1 MSIPQAACKLVA
13 SVYRPLVD
21 RSMPT
26 PQICCYAVLVF
37 TLILWRCH
45 MPAPNKSLIIS
56 QQLEPILAHIHP
68 NIPLHLWIS
77 SSVLHEQ
84 ADVNHVHAQLMHHHT
99 QLRSVYAVGQ
109 GAQAAHLED
118 SFDACWEAQHIDNCA
133 MAERDVLLSISCPY
147 EDEDFVFLSSVMFLN
162 AQVEDAADVH
172 AGAGLYA
179 AWFNPNIAIE
189 TLAITALLSLA
200 KHTQTPILHL
210 SGL

>member
-189 TLAITALLSLA
+189 TLAVSALLSLA
-200 KHTQTPILHL
+200 EHTQTPILHL

>member
-13 SVYRPLVD
+13 SVYRPLVGIA
-21 RSMPT
+21 MPK
-26 PQICCYAVLVF
+26 PQIYCYAELVF
-37 TLILWRCH
+37 TLRWRCH

-77 SSVLHEQ
+77 SSVLDEQ
-84 ADVNHVHAQLMHHHT
+84 TADSVYAQLMHHHT
-99 QLRSVYAVGQ
+99 RLRSVYAVGQ

-118 SFDACWEAQHIDNCA
+118 SFDAWWEAQHIDICA

-162 AQVEDAADVH
+162 AQVEDAADVY

-189 TLAITALLSLA
+189 TLAVSALLHLA
-200 KHTQTPILHL
+200 QHTQTPILHL

>member
-1 MSIPQAACKLVA
+1 
-13 SVYRPLVD
+13 
-21 RSMPT
+21 
-26 PQICCYAVLVF
+26 
-37 TLILWRCH
+37 

-84 ADVNHVHAQLMHHHT
+84 TNADSVYAQLMHHHT
-99 QLRSVYAVGQ
+99 RLRSVYAVGQ

-118 SFDACWEAQHIDNCA
+118 SFDAWWEAQHIDNCA

-189 TLAITALLSLA
+189 TLAVSALLHLPSSL
-200 KHTQTPILHL
+200 KPQYCT
-210 SGL
+210 

>member
-1 MSIPQAACKLVA
+1 
-13 SVYRPLVD
+13 
-21 RSMPT
+21 
-26 PQICCYAVLVF
+26 
-37 TLILWRCH
+37 

-200 KHTQTPILHL
+200 QHTQTPILHL

>member
-45 MPAPNKSLIIS
+45 IPAPNKSLIIS

-68 NIPLHLWIS
+68 NISLHLWIS
-77 SSVLHEQ
+77 SSVLTEQ
-84 ADVNHVHAQLMHHHT
+84 SIVDNVYAQLMQHHAR
-99 QLRSVYAVGQ
+99 LRSVYAVGQ
-109 GAQAAHLED
+109 GAQAANLED
-118 SFDACWEAQHIDNCA
+118 SFDAWWEAQHTNICA

-189 TLAITALLSLA
+189 TLAVSALLHLA
-200 KHTQTPILHL
+200 QHTQTPILHL

>member
-1 MSIPQAACKLVA
+1 MSIQQAACKLVA

-162 AQVEDAADVH
+162 AQVEDAADVY

-189 TLAITALLSLA
+189 TLAVSALLSLA
-200 KHTQTPILHL
+200 EHTQTPILHL
-210 SGL
+210 NGL

>member
-1 MSIPQAACKLVA
+1 MSIAQAACKLVA

-189 TLAITALLSLA
+189 TLAVSALLSLA

>member
-189 TLAITALLSLA
+189 TLAVSALLHLA

>member
-1 MSIPQAACKLVA
+1 
-13 SVYRPLVD
+13 
-21 RSMPT
+21 
-26 PQICCYAVLVF
+26 
-37 TLILWRCH
+37 

-84 ADVNHVHAQLMHHHT
+84 TNADSVFDQLMQHHAQLS
-99 QLRSVYAVGQ
+99 SVYAVGQ
-109 GAQAAHLED
+109 GAQAANLEE
-118 SFDACWEAQHIDNCA
+118 SFDAWWETQHTNICA

-162 AQVEDAADVH
+162 AQVEYAADVH
-172 AGAGLYA
+172 AVAWLYA
-179 AWFNPNIAIE
+179 AWFNTIIVIE
-189 TLAITALLSLA
+189 TLAMTTLLNLA
-200 KHTQTPILHL
+200 KQTQTSVLHL

>member
-1 MSIPQAACKLVA
+1 
-13 SVYRPLVD
+13 
-21 RSMPT
+21 
-26 PQICCYAVLVF
+26 
-37 TLILWRCH
+37 

-56 QQLEPILAHIHP
+56 QHLEPILTHIHP

-84 ADVNHVHAQLMHHHT
+84 TNADNVYSQLMHHHT
-99 QLRSVYAVGQ
+99 RLRSVYAVGQ
-109 GAQAAHLED
+109 GTQATHLED
-118 SFDACWEAQHIDNCA
+118 SFDACWEAHHIDNGT
-133 MAERDVLLSISCPY
+133 MAERDVLLSISCPYEY

-189 TLAITALLSLA
+189 TLAVSALLHLA
-200 KHTQTPILHL
+200 QHTQTPILHL

>member
-1 MSIPQAACKLVA
+1 
-13 SVYRPLVD
+13 
-21 RSMPT
+21 
-26 PQICCYAVLVF
+26 
-37 TLILWRCH
+37 

-77 SSVLHEQ
+77 SSVLQEQ
-84 ADVNHVHAQLMHHHT
+84 TNADSVYAQLMHHHT
-99 QLRSVYAVGQ
+99 RLRSVYAVGQ

-162 AQVEDAADVH
+162 AQVEDAADVY

-179 AWFNPNIAIE
+179 HGSIQKHRHR
-189 TLAITALLSLA
+189 TQAITALLSLA
-200 KHTQTPILHL
+200 QHTQTPILHL

>member
-1 MSIPQAACKLVA
+1 
-13 SVYRPLVD
+13 
-21 RSMPT
+21 
-26 PQICCYAVLVF
+26 
-37 TLILWRCH
+37 

-56 QQLEPILAHIHP
+56 QHLEPILAHIHP

-84 ADVNHVHAQLMHHHT
+84 TNAGSVYAQLMHHHT
-99 QLRSVYAVGQ
+99 RLRSVYAAGQ
-109 GAQAAHLED
+109 GPQAASLED
-118 SFDACWEAQHIDNCA
+118 CFDALWEAQHIDIGN
-133 MAERDVLLSISCPY
+133 MAEEDVLLSISCPY
-147 EDEDFVFLSSVMFLN
+147 EDEDFTFLSSVMFLN
-162 AQVEDAADVH
+162 AQVEDAADVY

-189 TLAITALLSLA
+189 TLAVSALLHLA

>member
-1 MSIPQAACKLVA
+1 
-13 SVYRPLVD
+13 
-21 RSMPT
+21 
-26 PQICCYAVLVF
+26 
-37 TLILWRCH
+37 

-84 ADVNHVHAQLMHHHT
+84 TNAGSVYAQLMHHHT

-118 SFDACWEAQHIDNCA
+118 NFDACWEAHHIDNGN
-133 MAERDVLLSISCPY
+133 MAERNVLLSISCPY

-189 TLAITALLSLA
+189 TLAVSALLSLA

>member
-1 MSIPQAACKLVA
+1 
-13 SVYRPLVD
+13 
-21 RSMPT
+21 MPT

-162 AQVEDAADVH
+162 AQVEDAADVY

-179 AWFNPNIAIE
+179 AWFNPNIVIE
-189 TLAITALLSLA
+189 TLAMTALLNLA
-200 KHTQTPILHL
+200 KQTQTSVLHL

>member
-13 SVYRPLVD
+13 SIYRPLVGS
-21 RSMPT
+21 SMPK

-162 AQVEDAADVH
+162 AQVEDAADVY

>member
-13 SVYRPLVD
+13 SVYRPLVGIA
-21 RSMPT
+21 MPK
-26 PQICCYAVLVF
+26 PQICCYAELVF
-37 TLILWRCH
+37 TLRWRCH

-84 ADVNHVHAQLMHHHT
+84 TNADSVYAQLMHHQT
-99 QLRSVYAVGQ
+99 RLRLVYAAGQ
-109 GAQAAHLED
+109 GAQATHLED
-118 SFDACWEAQHIDNCA
+118 SFDAWWEAQHIDICA

-162 AQVEDAADVH
+162 TQVEDAADVH

-189 TLAITALLSLA
+189 TLAVSALLHLA
-200 KHTQTPILHL
+200 QHTQTPILHL

>member
-1 MSIPQAACKLVA
+1 
-13 SVYRPLVD
+13 
-21 RSMPT
+21 
-26 PQICCYAVLVF
+26 
-37 TLILWRCH
+37 

-56 QQLEPILAHIHP
+56 QHLEPILTHIHP

-84 ADVNHVHAQLMHHHT
+84 SADSVYAQLMHHRT
-99 QLRSVYAVGQ
+99 RLRSVYAVGQ

-118 SFDACWEAQHIDNCA
+118 SFDACWEAHHIDNGT
-133 MAERDVLLSISCPY
+133 MAERDVLLSISCPYEY

-189 TLAITALLSLA
+189 TLAVSALLHLA
-200 KHTQTPILHL
+200 QHTQTPILHL

>member
-1 MSIPQAACKLVA
+1 
-13 SVYRPLVD
+13 
-21 RSMPT
+21 
-26 PQICCYAVLVF
+26 
-37 TLILWRCH
+37 

-77 SSVLHEQ
+77 SSVLTERTN
-84 ADVNHVHAQLMHHHT
+84 ADSVFAQLMQHHT
-99 QLRSVYAVGQ
+99 RLRSVYAVGQ
-109 GAQAAHLED
+109 GAQAANLED
-118 SFDACWEAQHIDNCA
+118 SFDAWWEAQHTNICA

-172 AGAGLYA
+172 AGTGLYA
-179 AWFNPNIAIE
+179 AWFNPNLTIE
-189 TLAITALLSLA
+189 TLTMTALLNLA
-200 KHTQTPILHL
+200 KQTQTSVLHL

>member
-99 QLRSVYAVGQ
+99 RLRSVYAVGQ

-162 AQVEDAADVH
+162 AQVEDAADVY

-189 TLAITALLSLA
+189 TLAVSALLSLA
-200 KHTQTPILHL
+200 EHTQTPILHL
-210 SGL
+210 NGL

>member
-1 MSIPQAACKLVA
+1 
-13 SVYRPLVD
+13 
-21 RSMPT
+21 
-26 PQICCYAVLVF
+26 
-37 TLILWRCH
+37 

-77 SSVLHEQ
+77 NSLLTKQSIVDSVFF
-84 ADVNHVHAQLMHHHT
+84 QLMHHHT
-99 QLRSVYAVGQ
+99 RLRSVYAVGQ
-109 GAQAAHLED
+109 GAQAANLED
-118 SFDACWEAQHIDNCA
+118 SFDAWWEAQHTNICA

-162 AQVEDAADVH
+162 AQVEDAADAH

-179 AWFNPNIAIE
+179 AWFNPNLIIE
-189 TLAITALLSLA
+189 TLAMTALLNLA
-200 KHTQTPILHL
+200 KQTQTSVLHL

>member
-1 MSIPQAACKLVA
+1 
-13 SVYRPLVD
+13 
-21 RSMPT
+21 
-26 PQICCYAVLVF
+26 
-37 TLILWRCH
+37 

-118 SFDACWEAQHIDNCA
+118 SFDACWEAHHIDNGTK
-133 MAERDVLLSISCPY
+133 AERDVLLSISCPY

-162 AQVEDAADVH
+162 TQVEDAADVH

-189 TLAITALLSLA
+189 TLAVSALLHLA
-200 KHTQTPILHL
+200 QHTQTPILHL

>member
-13 SVYRPLVD
+13 SVYRLLVGS
-21 RSMPT
+21 SMRK

-84 ADVNHVHAQLMHHHT
+84 TDVNRVYAQLMLHHT
-99 QLRSVYAVGQ
+99 QLRSVYTVGQ
-109 GAQAAHLED
+109 GAQAANLED
-118 SFDACWEAQHIDNCA
+118 SFDAWWEAQYTDIGT

-147 EDEDFVFLSSVMFLN
+147 EDEDFVFLCSVMFLN
-162 AQVEDAADVH
+162 AQVEDAADVY

>member
-1 MSIPQAACKLVA
+1 
-13 SVYRPLVD
+13 
-21 RSMPT
+21 
-26 PQICCYAVLVF
+26 
-37 TLILWRCH
+37 

-77 SSVLHEQ
+77 SSVLDEQ
-84 ADVNHVHAQLMHHHT
+84 TADSVYAQLMHHHT
-99 QLRSVYAVGQ
+99 RLRSVYAVGQ

-118 SFDACWEAQHIDNCA
+118 SFDALWEAQHIDIGN

-147 EDEDFVFLSSVMFLN
+147 EDEDFTFLSSVMFLN
-162 AQVEDAADVH
+162 AQVEDAADVY

-179 AWFNPNIAIE
+179 AWFNPNIATE

-200 KHTQTPILHL
+200 QHTQTPILHL

>member
-189 TLAITALLSLA
+189 TLAVSALLSLA
-200 KHTQTPILHL
+200 EHTQTPILHL
-210 SGL
+210 NGL